1 MQAEQEIQLPQAS
14 SIWEKTWQWCAAN
27 LPSFIVIF
35 ALWEIVSRIWGDP
48 VLFPTLEDIASR
60 GWELTKS
67 GILLKHTFA
76 TAYRIL
82 GSMVLAIGL
91 GVLIGFA
98 MGRYRVWERFWLP
111 IVAVLLPIPALAW
124 TPVVVL
130 WFGLGDTTMI
140 FITTFGAVLPI
151 ISNTWTGA
159 KSVNSAWIRAA
170 NSMNC
175 SGHRLFLRIIFPG
188 SLPFVLSGVRVGLAR
203 AWRAGVAA
211 EMVAASDWGL
221 GYAIF
226 ASREFLDISFMLCG
240 IAMIGLVGF
249 VMEKFIFQ
257 KIEAMT
263 VIKWGMM
270 EDVQVGGG

>member
-1 MQAEQEIQLPQAS
+1 
-14 SIWEKTWQWCAAN
+14 
-27 LPSFIVIF
+27 VI
-35 ALWEIVSRIWGDP
+35 GC
-48 VLFPTLEDIASR
+48 
-60 GWELTKS
+60 
-67 GILLKHTFA
+67 
-76 TAYRIL
+76 
-82 GSMVLAIGL
+82 
-91 GVLIGFA
+91 A
-98 MGRYRVWERFWLP
+98 MGRYRIWERFWLP

-130 WFGLGDTTMI
+130 WFGLGDATMI

-151 ISNTWTGA
+151 ISNTWTGV
-159 KSVNSAWIRAA
+159 KSVNPAWIRAA
-170 NSMNC
+170 KSMNC
-175 SGHRLFLRIIFPG
+175 SGYRLFLKVIFPA
-188 SLPFVLSGVRVGLAR
+188 SLPFILSGIRVGLAR

-226 ASREFLDISFMLCG
+226 ASREFLDISYMLCG
-240 IAMIGLVGF
+240 IAMIGLLGF

-270 EDVQVGGG
+270 EDVQVGG